1 MALLDLSLPT
11 RSLVRLVDEFVKV
24 SPVKPSQSVVV
35 TSLPPDK
42 LQEVDNS
49 IGVYLYHVVEEAA
62 YKNLTWPKRPT
73 DDPRFS
79 PLGMNLH
86 YIVSAHSGLGEPH
99 GAYREQ
105 LLMGMALKALHD
117 YPIVDD
123 FTEIA
128 GHKILDPSLVGD
140 ENKLKLSLRHVPVT
154 EAVSYWT
161 AGSQPLRLS
170 VYYEVSVILIEPDEP
185 TTSRSRVLT
194 TGIETF
200 IGGLPRLSTTRS
212 TVTFTI
218 PGESSA
224 RSVEVQPAQVAIGQE
239 MTLIGSGLGGGAIE
253 LRVRGPGWADDV
265 AVGPSWGV
273 NGTADSVYATVQ
285 SLIDTKP
292 ALPGSYAAS
301 LTITRVQQLPNGQSH
316 TSVVPSN
323 ETPFQIVPAVTAV
336 SAVSATG
343 EFTVT
348 GGLFADASL
357 PTDYVRC
364 SIADVVL
371 VQHAAPLSPGQFRVL
386 SETQIEMC
394 LPTGATSGTAL
405 PFRITINGAESAPNW
420 VHVP

>member
-24 SPVKPSQSVVV
+24 SPVKPSQPVNV

-42 LQEVDNS
+42 LQEADNS
-49 IGVYLYHVVEEAA
+49 IGIYLYHVVEEAA
-62 YKNLTWPKRPT
+62 YRNLTWPKRPT
-73 DDPRFS
+73 DDPRFV
-79 PLGMNLH
+79 PLGINLH
-86 YIVSAHSGLGEPH
+86 YIVSAHSNMQEPH

-105 LLMGMALKALHD
+105 LLMGMALKAMHD
-117 YPIVDD
+117 HAIIDD

-140 ENKLKLSLRHVPVT
+140 ENTLKLSLRHVPVN

-170 VYYEVSVILIEPDEP
+170 AYYEVSVILIEPDEP
-185 TTSRSRVLT
+185 LTARSRVLT

-200 IGGLPRLSTTRS
+200 IGGLPRLSTSRS

-218 PGESSA
+218 PGETGA
-224 RSVEVQPAQVAIGQE
+224 RSVEVQPAQVGIGQE

-253 LRVRGPGWADDV
+253 LRVRGPGWADAV
-265 AVGPSWGV
+265 PVGPTWGV
-273 NGTADSVYATVQ
+273 NGAGDFIYATAQ
-285 SLIDTKP
+285 SLIDTRP
-292 ALPGSYAAS
+292 ALPGSYSAS
-301 LTITRVQQLPNGQSH
+301 IAITRIDQLPGGQTH
-316 TSVVPSN
+316 TTVVPSN

-336 SAVSATG
+336 GAVSSTG
-343 EFTVT
+343 EFSVT
-348 GGLFADASL
+348 GGLFADPSL
-357 PTDYVRC
+357 PTDHVRC

-371 VQHAAPLSPGQFRVL
+371 VPHAAPLSPGQFRVV
-386 SETQIEMC
+386 SETQIDMC
-394 LPTGATSGTAL
+394 LPTGAVSGTDL
-405 PFRITINGAESAPNW
+405 PFRIIINGAESAPQW